1 MQELSKKK
9 RGSSININRWI
20 PYIILICL
28 LIFMNTYQPGLV
40 NFRWLNRQTDAW
52 VTLAL
57 VAIGQ
62 TLVFM
67 IGGTDLSVGGII
79 CFTNCLAA
87 VYMPDSA
94 AGILGMSVAV
104 IAIGTIAGVFN
115 GVIIV
120 KFNLQPFI
128 ATLATWAIWYGA
140 ALCLLSTDGGKVPS
154 AFSGV
159 LIHTFQALGGLR
171 VSMLILLA
179 LIVIGIFFKASSL
192 GIAIRA
198 LGSNEK
204 GAYFGGINVTWTKI
218 KVYAIS
224 GMLAGMSGLFRTAQV
239 NSGSPTA
246 GNDFILLSCASA
258 VIGGCSQATGHFS
271 FAGAVA
277 GAATM
282 RLLTS
287 LMVTAGVSSY
297 MTSVFQGLILI
308 VTVCINSLGDIMR
321 ERKQME
327 VSAK

>member
-1 MQELSKKK
+1 M
-9 RGSSININRWI
+9 G
-20 PYIILICL
+20 
-28 LIFMNTYQPGLV
+28 
-40 NFRWLNRQTDAW
+40 
-52 VTLAL
+52 
-57 VAIGQ
+57 IGQ

-87 VYMPDSA
+87 VYMPESVP
-94 AGILGMSVAV
+94 GM
-104 IAIGTIAGVFN
+104 IAISIGVIVLGTLAGAFN
-115 GVIIV
+115 GFIIV

-140 ALCLLSTDGGKVPS
+140 ALCLLSTDGGKVPL
-154 AFSGV
+154 AFSEFF
-159 LIHTFQALGGLR
+159 IRSFQNLGGLR
-171 VSMLILLA
+171 VSMLILIA

-198 LGSNEK
+198 IGGNEK
-204 GAYFGGINVTWTKI
+204 EAYFGGINVTLSKI

-224 GMLAGMSGLFRTAQV
+224 GMLAGMSGLFRTAQA

-258 VIGGCSQATGHFS
+258 VIGGCSSTTGHFS
-271 FAGAVA
+271 FAGAIA
-277 GAATM
+277 GAAIM

-287 LMVTAGVSSY
+287 LMVSAGVSSY

-308 VTVCINSLGDIMR
+308 VTVIVNSLGDIMR
-321 ERKQME
+321 EKKKME
-327 VSAK
+327 VSPK

>member
-1 MQELSKKK
+1 MQTKAKKK
-9 RGSSININRWI
+9 SSFNISAWI
-20 PYIILICL
+20 PYIILIVV
-28 LIFMNTYQPGLV
+28 LIFMNIYQPGLV
-40 NFRWLNRQTDAW
+40 TFRWLNRQADAW

-57 VAIGQ
+57 VAVGQ

-67 IGGTDLSVGGII
+67 IGGTDLSLGGVI

-87 VYMPDSA
+87 VYMPESTLGIIGLSIGVVLIGLA
-94 AGILGMSVAV
+94 AGLI
-104 IAIGTIAGVFN
+104 N
-115 GVIIV
+115 GIVIV

-140 ALCLLSTDGGKVPS
+140 ALCLLSTDGGSVPE
-154 AFSGV
+154 AFSGFF
-159 LIHTFQALGGLR
+159 IRSFKSLGGLKM
-171 VSMLILLA
+171 SAIILIL

-198 LGSNEK
+198 IGGNER
-204 GAYFGGINVTWTKI
+204 GAYFTGINVTATKI

-224 GMLAGMSGLFRTAQV
+224 GMLAGMAGLFRTAQV

-258 VIGGCSQATGHFS
+258 VIGGCSAATGHFS
-271 FAGAVA
+271 FGGAVA
-277 GAATM
+277 GAAIM

-308 VTVCINSLGDIMR
+308 VTVIVNSMGDIMR
-321 ERKQME
+321 EKKKME

>member
-1 MQELSKKK
+1 MQKTRKKT
-9 RGSSININRWI
+9 GVFDINVWI
-20 PYIILICL
+20 PYIILIVL
-28 LIFMNTYQPGLV
+28 LVFINFYQPGLV
-40 NFRWLNRQTDAW
+40 KFRWLNRQADSW
-52 VTLAL
+52 VTLAF

-67 IGGTDLSVGGII
+67 IGGTDLSLGGII

-87 VYMPDSA
+87 VYMPDSVVGMIGMSLA
-94 AGILGMSVAV
+94 IILIGILAGI
-104 IAIGTIAGVFN
+104 FN
-115 GVIIV
+115 GFIIV
-120 KFNLQPFI
+120 RFELQPFI

-140 ALCLLSTDGGKVPS
+140 ALCILSTDGGKVP
-154 AFSGV
+154 ALFSGM
-159 LIHTFQALGGLR
+159 LMKSFRDLGGLKT
-171 VSMLILLA
+171 SALILIV
-179 LIVIGIFFKASSL
+179 LIISGIFFKASSL

-198 LGSNEK
+198 IGGNEK
-204 GAYFGGINVTWTKI
+204 GAFFGGINVTAVKI

-224 GMLAGMSGLFRTAQV
+224 GMFAAMAGLFRTAQV
-239 NSGSPTA
+239 SSGSPTA

-258 VIGGCSQATGHFS
+258 VIGGCSSVTGHFS

-277 GAATM
+277 GAAIM

-308 VTVCINSLGDIMR
+308 VTVCINSISDIMR
-321 ERKQME
+321 EKTKME

>member
-1 MQELSKKK
+1 MEKRNQSRSGRTFHISK
-9 RGSSININRWI
+9 WV

-28 LIFMNTYQPGLV
+28 LIFMNFYQPGLL
-40 NFRWLNRQTDAW
+40 NFRWLNRQADAW

-57 VAIGQ
+57 VAVGQ

-87 VYMPDSA
+87 LYMPESVP
-94 AGILGMSVAV
+94 GMIGMSVAV
-104 IAIGTIAGVFN
+104 ILVGTAAGVFN
-115 GVIIV
+115 GFIIV
-120 KFNLQPFI
+120 KLKLQPFI

-140 ALCLLSTDGGKVPS
+140 ALCLLSTDGGKVPA
-154 AFSGV
+154 AFSGFF
-159 LIHTFQALGGLR
+159 IRSFPGLGGVR
-171 VSMLILLA
+171 VSTLILLG
-179 LIVIGIFFKASSL
+179 LIAVGIFFKASSM
-192 GIAIRA
+192 GIAVRA
-198 LGSNEK
+198 IGSNEK
-204 GAYFGGINVTWTKI
+204 GAYFGGINITAVKI
-218 KVYAIS
+218 KVYALS
-224 GMLAGMSGLFRTAQV
+224 GMFAGMSGLFRTAQV

-258 VIGGCSQATGHFS
+258 VIGGCSGATGHFS

-282 RLLTS
+282 RILTS

-308 VTVCINSLGDIMR
+308 VTVCINSFSDIAR
-321 ERKQME
+321 ERKRME